1 MAQDFETLLGTV
13 HGLVASVSAIA
24 ATLPDAASADATETL
39 QAMTADVPASV
50 SPSAAKAMQSVVAQV
65 TDALQTPL
73 RQDS

>member
-13 HGLVASVSAIA
+13 HGLVASVSAMA
-24 ATLPDAASADATETL
+24 ATLPDAASADAAETL

-65 TDALQTPL
+65 IDALQTPL
-73 RQDS
+73 RQDA